1 MFVESLPKQFV
12 CAGDSGKDK
21 YKLSLTVGDF

>member
-21 YKLSLTVGDF
+21 YKLSLTKDS